1 MRYGLALLS
10 LVLPLLSQQ
19 QPRTGLTLSGLSLRG
34 SSVLADTDSRAYYL
48 YSTSESPGSA
58 VVAYKSQD
66 LAKWEGPFPVFK
78 PPEGSWAS
86 AADGLRN
93 PEVHPYRGRYY
104 LLITLAASAQVI
116 AKPPE
121 SWRVNSRQGTEIFVS
136 DSPLGPFTAIAGGA
150 NKSHT
155 PENFVALDGTLYVEG
170 DLAYLVYVHDWT
182 QVVDATIEA
191 VRLKA
196 DLSAPVEDALHL
208 FKASDAPWIQQQTT
222 TSRDPRYYAA
232 GGPFLYRTRNGS
244 LVMIWSS
251 TFSGKSAIT
260 VARSVTGKVRGPWK
274 QADTLLRD
282 GSLPGTIFTT
292 FDGRLMMAVH
302 QPAERAGAKVRLVEL
317 TDAGDTLRLKLAA
330 K

>member
-1 MRYGLALLS
+1 MRHGLALLS
-10 LVLPLLSQQ
+10 LVLPLLAQ
-19 QPRTGLTLSGLSLRG
+19 QPPKTGLTLAGLSLPG
-34 SSVLADTDSRAYYL
+34 ASILTDTDSRAYYL
-48 YSTSESPGSA
+48 YSTSESPGSG

-78 PPEGSWAS
+78 PPDGSWANTS
-86 AADGLRN
+86 EGLRN
-93 PEVHPYRGRYY
+93 PEVHHYRGRYY
-104 LLITLAASAQVI
+104 LLVTLAASGQVI

-121 SWRVNSRQGTEIFVS
+121 SWRVNTRQGTQIFVS
-136 DSPLGPFTAIAGGA
+136 DSPLGPFTAIPGSVD
-150 NKSHT
+150 KSHT
-155 PENFVALDGTLYVEG
+155 PENFVAQDGTLYVEG

-196 DLSAPVEDALHL
+196 DLSVSVEDALHL
-208 FKASDAPWIQQQTT
+208 FKASDAPWLQQQTAA
-222 TSRDPRYYAA
+222 SREPRYYEA
-232 GGPFLYRTRNGS
+232 GEPFLYRTRSGS

-251 TFSGKSAIT
+251 AFGGKSAIT

-282 GSLPGTIFTT
+282 GSLPGTIFSA

-302 QPAERAGAKVRLVEL
+302 QPQARVRLVEL
-317 TDAGDTLRLKLAA
+317 TDAGDTLRLKPAA